1 MQLYLSKLLFARS
14 HRRIHELLNR
24 NELAY
29 DVHRDAIGDVGQ
41 QRCKHVY
48 QKLEKNKYRELD
60 STTDIK

>member
-14 HRRIHELLNR
+14 HRRIHELSNR

-48 QKLEKNKYRELD
+48 QKLEKKQV
-60 STTDIK
+60 